1 MLSVF
6 TIMLTNKLLVLLHIH
21 PLKIYSTHLEK
32 KDIENVKMIRFNCTL
47 KLYKHRI

>member
-32 KDIENVKMIRFNCTL
+32 KYTKCEDNSIQLYL
-47 KLYKHRI
+47 KIV

>member
-6 TIMLTNKLLVLLHIH
+6 TIMLRKKLLVLLHIH

-32 KDIENVKMIRFNCTL
+32 KDIQNVKIFRFNCNQ
-47 KLYKHRI
+47 KLYKQIS